1 MWGLYGTEFLGLA
14 LVHLLAVILPG
25 PDFAITVRNSVR
37 YGYFI
42 GCLTALGIGVGIS
55 VHVLYTL
62 IGVGIIIQQSAW
74 LMLLFRIGGALYLI
88 YLGWNLLRV
97 QSSSF
102 HDVPE
107 NGSFPALTGKQA
119 FMTGFMTNALN
130 PKATIFFLAIF
141 TTLVSSTTPIQ
152 VQALYG
158 VWMCFINA
166 LWFICVTVMFSQ
178 PMVRNKFLKMGK
190 NFERFMGIV
199 LIGFAIKLVFTT
211 I

>member
-97 QSSSF
+97 QPSSP
-102 HDVPE
+102 HDVLE
-107 NGSFPALTGKQA
+107 KDSLPALTGRQA

-152 VQALYG
+152 VQVLYG
-158 VWMCFINA
+158 VWMCCINA
-166 LWFICVTVMFSQ
+166 LWFMFVTVMFSQ

-199 LIGFAIKLVFTT
+199 LIGFAIKLIFTT

>member
-97 QSSSF
+97 QSSSP

-107 NGSFPALTGKQA
+107 NDSLPALTGRQA

-152 VQALYG
+152 VQVLYG
-158 VWMCFINA
+158 VWMCCINA
-166 LWFICVTVMFSQ
+166 LWFMFVTVMFSQ

-199 LIGFAIKLVFTT
+199 LIGFAIKLIFTT